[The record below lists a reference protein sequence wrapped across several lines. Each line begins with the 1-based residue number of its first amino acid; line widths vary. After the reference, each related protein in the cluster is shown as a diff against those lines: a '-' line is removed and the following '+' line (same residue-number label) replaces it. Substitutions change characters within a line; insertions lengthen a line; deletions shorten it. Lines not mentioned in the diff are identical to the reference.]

1 MSNALLLMRR
11 RMMMKS
17 DFYYT
22 GYKTIG
28 NPTIVD
34 NILEYTPSYTNGI
47 VSPKLFSPKKDDRW
61 RIHFKMKRNKNDSRW
76 YIVFCILNNDDGN
89 CDNDFIFAIYT
100 QRTDGTLFSIDLNP
114 KDNANGYTMVSVDL
128 DYANDWIDVTLY
140 DNADYYYINVIDAG
154 GNRSTNKERKTT
166 EGTQIYGGYITFG
179 NTNSN
184 LCKYSY
190 DLSSI
195 EVYINDKLWWKPIK

>member
-61 RIHFKMKRNKNDSRW
+61 RIHFRMKRDENNQKW
-76 YIVFCILNNDDGN
+76 YRVFSILNNNYEN
-89 CDNDFIFAIYT
+89 CDSGFIFSVFCKKS
-100 QRTDGTLFSIDLNP
+100 DGTMFVIEFNP
-114 KDNANGYTMVSVDL
+114 KDVKHGYNMVSVGL
-128 DYANDWIDVTLY
+128 DYAYDWIDVTLY
-140 DNADYYYINVIDAG
+140 DDADYCYINVIDAG
-154 GNRSTNKERKTT
+154 GNQSTNKEPKTT